1 MLANLK
7 ISNIAI
13 IKEAVIDFGNGLN
26 VLTGETG
33 AGKSIIID
41 AINAVLGERTSRELI
56 RTGTDFAEVCA
67 LFRNINNSV
76 INVLTEIGIQP
87 EEDSTLLI
95 TRKMFADGKNVC
107 KVNGQ
112 SVTVSMLKK
121 IGQTLIN
128 IHGQLDNQNLLNE
141 EHHVSYIDAF
151 SGNELTKEEY
161 VTAYNSFKEA
171 ERKYKSFVNNE
182 SEKARK
188 IDILTYQT
196 EEIEAA
202 DIKTGEYAD
211 LIKRRSFL
219 QNAETLIELVSSA
232 LSAIQGEDG
241 ENGADSLV
249 SFASSSL
256 QKAADYDDTLKTV
269 SETLTDI
276 SYSLA
281 DCASE
286 LNSFL
291 FSADIDPKE
300 LDLVEERISVLESI
314 FKKYGETE
322 EDVLEYLQNAQKELE
337 EITFSDKIKENLK
350 AEADEKEKQML
361 RCAEKL
367 SETRKRASEMFI
379 KTVASELEFLKMPSI
394 VFKVVQNKVE
404 CNENGQ
410 DEIYF
415 MISANAGE
423 EPKAL
428 SKIASGGE
436 LSRIMLA
443 IKNVLASNDEI
454 QTLIFDEIDTGV
466 SGRTA
471 QKIGIKLKEV
481 SFDRQVLCVT
491 HLAQIA
497 SFADSHY
504 LISKSEHDNKTFT
517 NVKILSDSERIDE
530 LSRIIGGINS
540 TDISKKAAEELIV
553 NAKNYFVD
561 KKQN

>member
-1 MLANLK
+1 MLQNLK

-56 RTGTDFAEVCA
+56 RTGNEFAEVSA
-67 LFRNINNSV
+67 LFSDINKGV
-76 INVLTEIGIQP
+76 ISTLEEIGIDS
-87 EEDSTLLI
+87 EEDRTLHI
-95 TRKMFADGKNVC
+95 MRKIFADGKNVC
-107 KVNGQ
+107 KINGQ

-121 IGQTLIN
+121 IGCTLIN

-141 EHHVSYIDAF
+141 DFHINYIDSYAQD
-151 SGNELTKEEY
+151 SALKGVYQSTY
-161 VTAYNSFKEA
+161 GDYKEA
-171 ERKYKSFVNNE
+171 ERKYKSFIENE

-188 IDILTYQT
+188 IDILTYQI

-202 DIKTGEYAD
+202 DIKAGEYAG
-211 LIKRRSFL
+211 LIKRRNFL
-219 QNAETLIELVSSA
+219 QNAETLLSYVNSA
-232 LSAIQGEDG
+232 LQLLDG
-241 ENGADSLV
+241 ENGENGAVSMV
-249 SFASSSL
+249 SFAASSV
-256 QKAADYDDTLKTV
+256 QNAAEYDDTLKSV
-269 SETLTDI
+269 SETLTDV
-276 SYSLA
+276 SYSLS

-286 LNSFL
+286 LNNFL

-300 LDLVEERISVLESI
+300 LDVIEERLSLLETV

-322 EDVLEYLQNAQKELE
+322 EEVLEYLENAQKELE
-337 EITFSDKIKENLK
+337 EITFSDQIKERLK
-350 AEADEKEKQML
+350 AEADEKQIAMQN
-361 RCAEKL
+361 AADKL
-367 SETRKRASEMFI
+367 SEIRKKASVLFAD
-379 KTVASELEFLKMPSI
+379 KVSKELSFLEMPSI
-394 VFKVVQNKVE
+394 VFKVVQNKTE

-415 MISANAGE
+415 LISANIGE

-436 LSRIMLA
+436 LSRVMLA
-443 IKNVLASNDEI
+443 IKNVLAADDEI

-481 SFDRQVLCVT
+481 SLDRQVLCVT

-497 SFADSHY
+497 AFADSHY
-504 LISKSEHDNKTFT
+504 LISKSEKNSKTFT
-517 NVKILSDSERIDE
+517 SVKPLEYLERVNE
-530 LSRIIGGINS
+530 LSRIIGGIEN
-540 TDISKKAAEELIV
+540 TDISKQAAAELI
-553 NAKNYFVD
+553 AFADNYFLD
-561 KKQN
+561 KK

>member
-76 INVLTEIGIQP
+76 INVLTEIGIRP

-151 SGNELTKEEY
+151 SGNEHIKEEY

-350 AEADEKEKQML
+350 AEADEKEKQMF

-379 KTVASELEFLKMPSI
+379 KTVENELEFLEMPSI

-530 LSRIIGGINS
+530 LSRIIGGIKS

>member
-76 INVLTEIGIQP
+76 INVLTEIGIRP

-151 SGNELTKEEY
+151 SVNELIKEEY

-379 KTVASELEFLKMPSI
+379 KTVASELEFLEMPSI

-530 LSRIIGGINS
+530 LSRIIGGIKS

-561 KKQN
+561 KK